1 MVSPSPRE
9 PSDLVCVTTGNGVT
23 FFGLFDEWGALLGEL
38 CSPFVRLLDLHSTF
52 FSSNAWSYIRVRS
65 EGGGLMIKKVAGG
78 YKVVSSKGKNLG
90 GPYKTKKE
98 AAKRLQQVEFFKH
111 KKG

>member
-9 PSDLVCVTTGNGVT
+9 PSDLACVTTGSGVA
-23 FFGLFDEWGALLGEL
+23 FLWAVDEWGALLGEL
-38 CSPFVRLLDLHSTF
+38 CSPFVRLPDLHSNF
-52 FSSNAWSYIRVRS
+52 FSSNAWSYICVRS
-65 EGGGLMIKKVAGG
+65 EGGGLTIKKVAGG

-98 AAKRLQQVEFFKH
+98 AEERLRQVEFFKH